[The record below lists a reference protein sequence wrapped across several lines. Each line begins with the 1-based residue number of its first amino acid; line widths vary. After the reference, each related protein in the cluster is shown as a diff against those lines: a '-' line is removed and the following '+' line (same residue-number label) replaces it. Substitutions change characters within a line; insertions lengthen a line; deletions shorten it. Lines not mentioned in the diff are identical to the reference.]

1 MVSSLCVFN
10 RIELVLLLIDSYT
23 TGTVVSLVFKTLR
36 LEVINIFS
44 HYIRIIY
51 SATMVLFISLLS
63 FVYLVTRLKLS
74 SFILDVKAAILFEF

>member
-1 MVSSLCVFN
+1 MCVFI

-36 LEVINIFS
+36 LEVINISS